1 MPLNIKNRAVEDLIN
16 EVAHL
21 TGETKTEAVKKA
33 LEERRA
39 RLAFRVVG
47 EHRATRLARFFEQ
60 EVWPMVPKG
69 ELGRRLSRTKEEA
82 ILGYG
87 PDGV

>member
-1 MPLNIKNRAVEDLIN
+1 MPLNIKNKAVEDLVD
-16 EVAHL
+16 EVARL

-39 RLAFRVVG
+39 RLAFRVVS
-47 EHRATRLARFFEQ
+47 ENRATRLARFFEH
-60 EVWPMVPKG
+60 EVWPIVPKSQR
-69 ELGRRLSRTKEEA
+69 GRRLSRTKEDA